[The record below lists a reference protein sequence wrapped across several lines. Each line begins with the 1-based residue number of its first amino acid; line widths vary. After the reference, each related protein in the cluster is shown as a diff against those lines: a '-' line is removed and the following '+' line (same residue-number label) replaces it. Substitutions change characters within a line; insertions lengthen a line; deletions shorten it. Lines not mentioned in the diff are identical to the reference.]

1 MRLCGGGEWRRTK
14 KEPEESQGR
23 ACQVW
28 GSEAWHEMALPKARG
43 GSSLYK
49 PGELTERGRH
59 VDEPRGHRVTPGPEI
74 PQVLPLCWR
83 REEKIG

>member
-1 MRLCGGGEWRRTK
+1 MKLHGACGQWSRFAAGDGRAVRLCGGGEWRRTK

-23 ACQVW
+23 ARQVR

-49 PGELTERGRH
+49 PGEPTERGRP
-59 VDEPRGHRVTPGPEI
+59 VDEPRGTG
-74 PQVLPLCWR
+74 
-83 REEKIG
+83 